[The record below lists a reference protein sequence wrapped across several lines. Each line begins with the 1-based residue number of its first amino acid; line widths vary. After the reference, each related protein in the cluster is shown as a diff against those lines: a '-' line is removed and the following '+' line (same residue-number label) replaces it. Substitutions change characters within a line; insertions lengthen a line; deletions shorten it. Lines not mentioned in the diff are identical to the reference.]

1 MKKVNKPA
9 KTTKLRDVNGFSDFF
24 YNATP
29 EERQRVLRE
38 VVRKAN
44 EDQAKLYS
52 EYGKVQ
58 A

>member
-1 MKKVNKPA
+1 MRSAKKN
-9 KTTKLRDVNGFSDFF
+9 TKLKDVNGFSDFF

>member
-1 MKKVNKPA
+1 MRSIKKNA
-9 KTTKLRDVNGFSDFF
+9 KLKDVNGFSDFF
-24 YNATP
+24 YHATP

-44 EDQAKLYS
+44 EDQARLYD
-52 EYGKVQ
+52 EYGKEH